1 VPRPAAAG
9 LHRGRQG
16 NVALSPPVRTPC
28 LHSTFLDPYT
38 DTPTVTV
45 NDGGWRSP
53 PTGRLDGETVPPA
66 CHVEAR
72 SSAQAVHHRQVVAWS
87 SMEDGAALPGAM
99 PDAEWSLGADGSGRT
114 VPRPARCMRVVAAAQ
129 QRRHTLI
136 PIAPGRQAA
145 WGRVRLHAGQR
156 PPAAMRTPP
165 LRPGPAVA
173 FAPAYPKVARAGVP
187 AVPRVATGTMAADPS
202 RCSSTG
208 STVGTAGPP
217 AQARLEPAALTTEA
231 RARPPVESG
240 KHH

>member
-1 VPRPAAAG
+1 MPRPAAAG

-66 CHVEAR
+66 SHVEAR

-87 SMEDGAALPGAM
+87 SMEDGGALPGAM

-114 VPRPARCMRVVAAAQ
+114 VPRAARCTRVVAAAQ
-129 QRRHTLI
+129 QRRHGLI

-173 FAPAYPKVARAGVP
+173 SLRPCPRSPGLVSQQCLGWRRVP
-187 AVPRVATGTMAADPS
+187 W
-202 RCSSTG
+202 
-208 STVGTAGPP
+208 
-217 AQARLEPAALTTEA
+217 RLILAAALPLA
-231 RARPPVESG
+231 PPSALLGPQPRHVSNRP
-240 KHH
+240 H